1 MTHAFFHTNTNFF
14 ELAATSPAFDAP
26 VAVASLNVTM
36 NNTNDTNV
44 LPCPHF
50 EGVEKRIEIDFHAG
64 GLQRGACPTLS
75 FFQSAARFTP
85 EINPKTSSE
94 MSFSTETV

>member
-1 MTHAFFHTNTNFF
+1 
-14 ELAATSPAFDAP
+14 
-26 VAVASLNVTM
+26 M

-75 FFQSAARFTP
+75 FFQSAARSRL
-85 EINPKTSSE
+85 K
-94 MSFSTETV
+94 